1 MTWWEHGQLQQQEM
15 IINQFEVL
23 FLRTHTQATL
33 NIHSGENSNHHLNWY
48 SYNIARFLFSIFIL
62 NQWKQ
67 GKKKINDYL
76 ISIGNDGGGGCQI
89 LFPELQ
95 NEKKIWM
102 NEIFFFW
109 MKIQKISFQQW
120 HNNGVMVMFTIR
132 KQLVILMIM
141 QNYIKQ
147 SKQTELINEPNKL
160 RIRFHIMKQYS
171 FVSKITNI
179 IWH

>member
-95 NEKKIWM
+95 NEKKSG
-102 NEIFFFW
+102 W
-109 MKIQKISFQQW
+109 MKFFSSEWKSRKYHFNNDITMVLKQNDSKTISNFDDYA
-120 HNNGVMVMFTIR
+120 
-132 KQLVILMIM
+132 ILH
-141 QNYIKQ
+141 KT
-147 SKQTELINEPNKL
+147 KQTNRIN
-160 RIRFHIMKQYS
+160 
-171 FVSKITNI
+171 
-179 IWH
+179 